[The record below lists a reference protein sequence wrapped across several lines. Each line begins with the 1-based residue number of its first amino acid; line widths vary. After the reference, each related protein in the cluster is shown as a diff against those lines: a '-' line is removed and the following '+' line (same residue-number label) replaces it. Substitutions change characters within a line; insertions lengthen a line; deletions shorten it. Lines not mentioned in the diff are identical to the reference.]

1 MCTNY
6 FVADYEVR
14 CSKLPVTELTI
25 ARQNPISPEILRV
38 VASRVVP
45 NDRNDHL
52 LLPPESEDVG
62 PYESPLPRDVSGLET
77 YVPAYL
83 NMSHIRRL
91 AMLVA

>member
-1 MCTNY
+1 M
-6 FVADYEVR
+6 
-14 CSKLPVTELTI
+14 
-25 ARQNPISPEILRV
+25 
-38 VASRVVP
+38 ASRVVP

-62 PYESPLPRDVSGLET
+62 PYECPLPRDVSGLET